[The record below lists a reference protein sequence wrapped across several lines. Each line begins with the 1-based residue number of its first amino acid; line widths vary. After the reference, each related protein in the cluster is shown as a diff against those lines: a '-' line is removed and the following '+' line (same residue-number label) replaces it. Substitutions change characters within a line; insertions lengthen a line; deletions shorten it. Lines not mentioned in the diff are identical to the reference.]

1 MLVSRLVRLRLIHSA
16 EIRELENEMIVSMRD
31 YCKILYS
38 VVFVLGMEYVCDD
51 FFYVCLTN

>member
-38 VVFVLGMEYVCDD
+38 VVFVWEWNMCVMIFFMYV
-51 FFYVCLTN
+51 